1 MGRGN
6 PAPSFLEIRRMS
18 WKHSYLKRAQRLAAT
33 PVTSPDFQRDWNSLE
48 DDILG
53 KLALWQAADLYDFVA
68 AIPGQGSMVIIS
80 MMPDDLPH
88 GE

>member
-1 MGRGN
+1 
-6 PAPSFLEIRRMS
+6 MS
-18 WKHSYLKRAQRLAAT
+18 WKHSYLERAQRLAAT
-33 PVTSPDFQRDWNSLE
+33 PATSPDFQREWNSLE